1 MLIAA
6 PFLHPGFFPLTW
18 IALVPLLWLVWG
30 ARGPLQ
36 AFLLAWLV
44 GALANLLGF
53 YWVDHTVR
61 VFGGFPHGLSEFILL
76 LFAAS
81 ASLPIAVFG
90 PLARLCGPGPL
101 QLFPA
106 LLWVAIEFSF
116 PQLFPWHLA
125 NSQSQFLALIQSADL
140 VGPYGTSFLL
150 VWFNS
155 VFYTALF
162 SPKPRA
168 RSLLTSSAV
177 IGIVM
182 IGDLAYGHFRLKGIE
197 AEMRA
202 SRTLDIAAIQGSI
215 DIRYKWNLA
224 FLESNLKS
232 YLELTRKSQD
242 ASLFLWPESAVEAW
256 LPEEIKQ
263 LPAEIVPVLP
273 QGSSLIF
280 GVRSFRGNP
289 DLPGAKAFNSA
300 FLVDSE
306 GRVQGRYHKQ
316 VLLAFG
322 EYIPFAPLL
331 SKLPGLSPIGEG
343 FSSGEG
349 PRTLDLPGGIRVAP
363 LICYEDI
370 MPELARRFVGEKGAD
385 LLVNLTNDAWFGDTV
400 APWQH
405 ARLAQWRAI
414 ETRRTLVRVTNTGV
428 TTVINPKGEMLQAL
442 PTFSPGVLTTKVEI
456 MSGETPYV
464 RFGDWVAWTMLGASA
479 LIILRRWNRS
489 RSLP

>member
-1 MLIAA
+1 MVAV

-18 IALVPLLWLVWG
+18 ISLVPLLWLVWG
-30 ARGPLQ
+30 VGSPRQ
-36 AFLLAWLV
+36 AFLLAWLT
-44 GALANLLGF
+44 GAVANLLGF

-76 LFAAS
+76 LFSAS
-81 ASLPIAVFG
+81 ASLPIALFG
-90 PLARLCGPGPL
+90 LLARVCGLGPL

-125 NSQSQFLALIQSADL
+125 NSQSQFLTLIQSADL
-140 VGPYGTSFLL
+140 VGPYGVSFLL

-155 VFYTALF
+155 VLYSALF
-162 SPKPRA
+162 SPAPRA
-168 RSLLTSSAV
+168 RSFITTTAV
-177 IGIVM
+177 LGVVL
-182 IGDLAYGHFRLKGIE
+182 IGDLTYGHFRLKSVA

-215 DIRYKWNLA
+215 DIRYKWNTA

-232 YLELTRKSQD
+232 YLELTRKVQD

-256 LPEEIKQ
+256 LPEEIEK
-263 LPAEIVPVLP
+263 LPAEIVPLLP
-273 QGSSLIF
+273 PSSSLIF
-280 GVRSFRGNP
+280 GVRSFSGNP
-289 DLPGAKAFNSA
+289 DLPGMKAFNSA
-300 FLVDSE
+300 FLINSQ

-322 EYIPFAPLL
+322 EYIPFAPIL
-331 SKLPGLSPIGEG
+331 SKLPGIPPIGEG
-343 FSSGEG
+343 FSGGEG

-363 LICYEDI
+363 LICYEDL
-370 MPELARRFVGEKGAD
+370 MPALARGFVREGRAD
-385 LLVNLTNDAWFGDTV
+385 LLVNLTNDAWFGNTV

-414 ETRRTLVRVTNTGV
+414 EIRRSLVRVTNTGV
-428 TTVINPKGEMLQAL
+428 TTVINPKGEMLKAL
-442 PTFSPGVLTTKVEI
+442 PTFSPGVLTAKVEI

-464 RFGDWVAWTMLGASA
+464 RFGDWFAWIMLGASA
-479 LIILRRWNRS
+479 TILLWRWRMG
-489 RSLP
+489 R